1 MEYYTLL
8 ERLTSLMASLEEFDI
23 PAIFST
29 LAELCKILRVS
40 KGVTTFYENPEEE
53 QRGTGESFVCFD
65 SGEKH
70 ILVSHLRRAT
80 PAGNIVVCDVYQ
92 VEGALP
98 LTEQERT
105 RINIIQRMM
114 LTYMNRTRM
123 EKIVERLKYW
133 DDDGYTN
140 LRYFYAQIMK
150 MRAEGTLTGKAA
162 ARINL
167 KHFSVV
173 NDQVGNKAGDIV
185 LHRYM
190 NSLYDSMGEGS
201 VLSRLG
207 GDNFVLLF
215 GTDRLPG
222 VMKVLS
228 GIPVPYSE
236 DHRIEV
242 SAIAGVCTITNPD
255 EIANP
260 GIVMEQIITPYS
272 IAKREDT
279 EDIIFYSEKIK
290 EAKENSKRV
299 HRKFKKALEKEEFE
313 AYYQPKVDIR
323 TNKIIGAEALCRWLH
338 KGRIIPPGDFIPDLE
353 QGRDICRLDFYMLNR
368 ACEDLRRWMDEGKPV
383 VTVSVNLSRRHLAD
397 PDLFEHIVEIIDR
410 HDIPHHLIEIELTET
425 TTDVEFKDLKKLVS
439 SLQDAGISASVDD
452 FGIGYSS
459 LNLIKQIPWDV
470 LKLDKSIVPANGED
484 MERGTHL
491 FRHVIAMAHE
501 IGLQCIAEGVETED
515 QLEIMRQYGCRY
527 VQGYIFDKP
536 MPVED
541 FEKKLR
547 EGKYPG

>member
-8 ERLTSLMASLEEFDI
+8 EQLTSLMASLEEFDI

-29 LAELCKILRVS
+29 LAEMCKILRVS

-53 QRGTGESFVCFD
+53 RRGIGEPFVCFD
-65 SGEKH
+65 SGEQH
-70 ILVSHLRRAT
+70 VLVSHLRLAT
-80 PAGNIVVCDVYQ
+80 PAGNVVVCDVYQ
-92 VEGALP
+92 VEGAMP
-98 LTEQERT
+98 LTEQERK
-105 RINIIQRMM
+105 RIDIIQRMM

-140 LRYFYAQIMK
+140 LRYFYAQVMK
-150 MRAEGTLTGKAA
+150 MRAEGMLSGKAA

-167 KHFSVV
+167 KHFSMV
-173 NDQVGNKAGDIV
+173 NDQVGKKTGDIV
-185 LHRYM
+185 MRRYM
-190 NSLYDSMGEGS
+190 DSLYGSMGEDS

-215 GTDRLPG
+215 GADRLQD

-228 GIPVPYSE
+228 GIPVPYS
-236 DHRIEV
+236 DGQQIEV
-242 SAIAGVCTITNPD
+242 SAIAGVCNISNAD
-255 EIANP
+255 EIVNP
-260 GIVMEQIITPYS
+260 GMVMERIITPYLT
-272 IAKREDT
+272 AKHEDE
-279 EDIIFYSEKIK
+279 EDIVFYSEKIK

-299 HRKFKKALEKEEFE
+299 HRKFNQALENKEFE

-323 TNKIIGAEALCRWLH
+323 TNRIIGAEALCRWLH
-338 KGRIIPPGDFIPDLE
+338 KGKLIPPEDFIPELE

-397 PDLFEHIVEIIDR
+397 PGLFEHIAEIINA
-410 HDIPHHLIEIELTET
+410 HGIPHHLIEIELTET
-425 TTDVEFKDLKKLVS
+425 TTDVEFKDLKKLVNR
-439 SLQDAGISASVDD
+439 LQNAGISASVDD

-484 MERGTHL
+484 IERGTHL
-491 FRHVIAMAHE
+491 FHHVIAMAHE
-501 IGLQCIAEGVETED
+501 IGLRCIAEGVETEG

-536 MPVED
+536 MPAED

-547 EGKYPG
+547 EGKY

>member
-1 MEYYTLL
+1 
-8 ERLTSLMASLEEFDI
+8 
-23 PAIFST
+23 
-29 LAELCKILRVS
+29 
-40 KGVTTFYENPEEE
+40 
-53 QRGTGESFVCFD
+53 
-65 SGEKH
+65 
-70 ILVSHLRRAT
+70 
-80 PAGNIVVCDVYQ
+80 
-92 VEGALP
+92 
-98 LTEQERT
+98 
-105 RINIIQRMM
+105 
-114 LTYMNRTRM
+114 MNRTRM

-173 NDQVGNKAGDIV
+173 NDQVGKKAGDIV
-185 LHRYM
+185 LRRYM
-190 NSLYDSMGEGS
+190 NSLYNSMGEGS

-260 GIVMEQIITPYS
+260 GIVMEQIITPYL

-338 KGRIIPPGDFIPDLE
+338 KGRMIPPGDFIPDLE

-368 ACEDLRRWMDEGKPV
+368 VCEDLRRWMDEGKPV
-383 VTVSVNLSRRHLAD
+383 VTVSVNLSRRHLVD

-491 FRHVIAMAHE
+491 FHHVIAMAHD